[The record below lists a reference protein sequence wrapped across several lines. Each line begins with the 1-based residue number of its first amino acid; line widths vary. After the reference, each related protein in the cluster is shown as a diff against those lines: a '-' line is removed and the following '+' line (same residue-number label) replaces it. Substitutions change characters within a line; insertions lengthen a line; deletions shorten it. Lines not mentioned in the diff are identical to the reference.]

1 MLVAN
6 GSTCERNV
14 QVCVSSAVGRSVWD
28 LCLSLFLFS
37 DLGRTKDMDDV
48 YLESGWDTI

>member
-14 QVCVSSAVGRSVWD
+14 QVCVPWADRFGT
-28 LCLSLFLFS
+28 CLSLFLFS